1 MYLGI
6 LYRSPDRQE
15 LHVHVHVHAYT
26 YSYQTIIFPSCIQYH
41 CASFLHFAGCVNVFG
56 NPDAC
61 KAYAE
66 QGECD
71 VNTSWMSAFCRESC
85 FSCKYTGM
93 CHCYHTIYFP
103 YVAIFHHPAEGLSH
117 VTKTFTSL
125 RQKGCFIASIVI
137 FKALPDLRR
146 QFKPV

>member
-1 MYLGI
+1 MFMYM
-6 LYRSPDRQE
+6 Y
-15 LHVHVHVHAYT
+15 VHVLVPDNN
-26 YSYQTIIFPSCIQYH
+26 IPSCCIQH
-41 CASFLHFAGCVNVFG
+41 RRASFLHFAGCVNVFG

-93 CHCYHTIYFP
+93 FHLYHTIYF
-103 YVAIFHHPAEGLSH
+103 SH
-117 VTKTFTSL
+117 VTIFTTHLKVYRVLQRHLQVSDKKK
-125 RQKGCFIASIVI
+125 RCFIASIVI

>member
-1 MYLGI
+1 M
-6 LYRSPDRQE
+6 
-15 LHVHVHVHAYT
+15 
-26 YSYQTIIFPSCIQYH
+26 YSYQTIIFPSCIQH
-41 CASFLHFAGCVNVFG
+41 RRASFLHFAGCVNVFG

-93 CHCYHTIYFP
+93 FHLYHTIYF
-103 YVAIFHHPAEGLSH
+103 SH
-117 VTKTFTSL
+117 VTIFTTHLKVYRVLQRHLQVSEKK
-125 RQKGCFIASIVI
+125 RCFIASIVI